1 MAVRYIASLV
11 NAAPPGSRFRG
22 LLPYQVLRYRRPV
35 LWQELVLV
43 GIGYYLYREARNLVP
58 DQPGIA
64 FRHGQSVQWLQEHL
78 HLNFEL
84 SINRF
89 VSGIS
94 WLAQVMNYYYSTLH
108 FVVTIGV
115 LTWLF
120 VARKRVYRGMRTAL
134 FALTLV
140 ALVGFFFYPAGAA
153 EIAARVRLHRHVGA
167 VPHLGFTGRPEH
179 RRAHQPVRRHAQP
192 AYRMGV
198 VVRDRGGLLHAQVVG
213 PHASGDLPRGH
224 PARHRGHG
232 QPLHHRRRR
241 RGSRGGHRLRNP
253 IPAVWPTSSCPGCPP
268 LRSETPATRNSS
280 SRRTPARPPA
290 GPGERPVGS
299 RR

>member
-140 ALVGFFFYPAGAA
+140 ALVGFFVYPLAPPRLLPGFGYIDTLAQYHTWGSLADPNIAEHTNQFAAMPSLHIGWALWCAIAVVYCTRKWWARTLAVIYPVATLLVIVGTANHFIIDAVAGAA
-153 EIAARVRLHRHVGA
+153 VVGI
-167 VPHLGFTGRPEH
+167 GFGIQYLLSGRP
-179 RRAHQPVRRHAQP
+179 AHVP
-192 AYRMGV
+192 APSAAVGDA
-198 VVRDRGGLLHAQVVG
+198 RDAELVE
-213 PHASGDLPRGH
+213 P
-224 PARHRGHG
+224 
-232 QPLHHRRRR
+232 
-241 RGSRGGHRLRNP
+241 
-253 IPAVWPTSSCPGCPP
+253 
-268 LRSETPATRNSS
+268 
-280 SRRTPARPPA
+280 
-290 GPGERPVGS
+290 
-299 RR
+299 